1 MKAVNLLPR
10 ELIEGRKRPPAP
22 VLAACGGGV
31 LIAAVLAVMFLSASQ
46 KVASEQKTLS
56 DLVATYNSI
65 PAPAPPSPLVAQV
78 PQEKQA
84 RVSALA
90 IVLGQRVVWDRL
102 LREVSEVVPSDVWLT
117 TVDAQSPT
125 YGTGNATT
133 PPPATSGSPQG
144 FVVEGCTYSQASV
157 ARFLARLQLV
167 PDLTGM
173 TLARS
178 QKQGAAT
185 DGPAGGASGGG
196 GSSGGGGGSCP
207 DGMVSFSVNGNI
219 QLGASS

>member
-10 ELIEGRKRPPAP
+10 ELVEGRKRPPAP

-31 LIAAVLAVMFLSASQ
+31 LVAAVLAMMYLSASS
-46 KVASEQKTLS
+46 KVASEQKSLS
-56 DLVATYNSI
+56 ALTAVYDGI
-65 PAPAPPSPLVAQV
+65 PAPPPPSPLVAQV

-90 IVLGQRVVWDRL
+90 VVLGQRVVWDRL

-117 TVDAQSPT
+117 NVNAQSPT
-125 YGTGNATT
+125 YATGSATA
-133 PPPATSGSPQG
+133 PATASTTLPQG
-144 FVVEGCTYSQASV
+144 FIVDGCTYSQPSV

-167 PDLTGM
+167 PDLSDVMLAKAQMQAGATG
-173 TLARS
+173 TDS
-178 QKQGAAT
+178 GA
-185 DGPAGGASGGG
+185 PADSGGG
-196 GSSGGGGGSCP
+196 ATSGGSCP
-207 DGMVSFSVNGNI
+207 AGMVQFNINGNV